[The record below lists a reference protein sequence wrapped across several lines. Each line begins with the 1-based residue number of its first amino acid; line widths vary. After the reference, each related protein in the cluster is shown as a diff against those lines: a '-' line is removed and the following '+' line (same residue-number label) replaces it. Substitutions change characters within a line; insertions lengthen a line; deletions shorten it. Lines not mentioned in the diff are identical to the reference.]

1 MRRLVTRLILATS
14 ARFGVAMFAALT
26 LLTAHGQAAS
36 PSVRLGEYLGAVEAG
51 NLDLQSQREGVASA
65 RAGVSVAGVRP
76 DPQLTFGVVSHELYG
91 PNKPNAT
98 TPLTAGVAL
107 TIETAGKRGARIRA
121 AESNVRSTQATLA
134 AAHDQWLIDASAAFV
149 EACRSREVLARKQA
163 SLRSLRDTVRANE
176 VRFKAGDIG
185 QLELRQSRVE
195 AERFAVD
202 VNAATADAETALINL
217 SLPLGRP
224 FESAF
229 AGATPDCELRTP
241 VTAPDIDT
249 FITRAMEQRRDV
261 LAAQAAVDNA
271 RNVAELASANR
282 WVDPV
287 VSVGLTNTPRVNP
300 VVDGSGAVT
309 NSPTLQRSLTLGV
322 TLTVPIPLSR
332 TQDGELRQAE
342 SALTQ
347 AQLQLTSV
355 LLKAQADVR
364 ATHSR
369 FRAVVANEINYREQV
384 LQDSERVLEGVR
396 VSYRK
401 GASSLL
407 ELLNAQRTADQI
419 ALDHLQAQADLANAT
434 VKLQVNAGMRPDL

>member
-1 MRRLVTRLILATS
+1 MRRLATRSIVAKAARLHLAL
-14 ARFGVAMFAALT
+14 FAALT
-26 LLTAHGQAAS
+26 MLAAHAQAAG
-36 PSVRLGEYLGAVEAG
+36 PPVRLGEYLHAVETG
-51 NLDLQSQREGVASA
+51 NLDLESQREGVASA

-76 DPQLTFGVVSHELYG
+76 DPQLTLGVVSHELYG

-98 TPLTAGVAL
+98 TPLTAGVAF

-121 AESNVRSTQATLA
+121 AEGSAHSTQATLD

-185 QLELRQSRVE
+185 RLELRQSRVE

-202 VNAATADAETALINL
+202 VNAATADAEAALINL
-217 SLPLGRP
+217 ALPLGRP
-224 FESAF
+224 FDAVFS
-229 AGATPDCELRTP
+229 GATLDCELRTQA
-241 VTAPDIDT
+241 TAPDIDA
-249 FITRAMEQRRDV
+249 FVDRAMEQRRDV
-261 LAAQAAVDNA
+261 RAARAAVDSA
-271 RNVAELASANR
+271 RDAAELARANR

-300 VVDGSGAVT
+300 VVDGGGAVT

-332 TQDGELRQAE
+332 MQDGELRQAE

-347 AQLQLTSV
+347 ARLQLTSV
-355 LLKAQADVR
+355 LLKAQADLRV
-364 ATHSR
+364 THSR
-369 FRAVVANEINYREQV
+369 FRAVTANEINYREHV
-384 LQDSERVLEGVR
+384 LQESESVLEGAR
-396 VSYRK
+396 TSYRK

>member
-1 MRRLVTRLILATS
+1 LKRLVTCSIRIVARCTLASLSACTVLVAHAQSSNRSIRLD
-14 ARFGVAMFAALT
+14 
-26 LLTAHGQAAS
+26 
-36 PSVRLGEYLGAVEAG
+36 EYLRAVEAS
-51 NLDLQSQREGVASA
+51 NLDLLSQREGVVSA

-76 DPQLTFGVVSHELYG
+76 DPQLTLGVVSRELYG

-121 AESNVRSTQATLA
+121 AESNVMSTQALLDA
-134 AAHDQWLIDASAAFV
+134 ARDQWLIDASAAFV
-149 EACRSREVLARKQA
+149 EDCRSREVLVRKQS

-176 VRFKAGDIG
+176 TRFKAGDIG

-195 AERFAVD
+195 ADRFAAD
-202 VNAATADAETALINL
+202 VNAAAADAEAARINL
-217 SLPLGRP
+217 SVPLGQQ
-224 FESAF
+224 FDTVF
-229 AGATPDCELRTP
+229 AGATPDCELRAQA
-241 VTAPDIDT
+241 TAPDIDG
-249 FITRAMEQRRDV
+249 FVAQAMEGRRDV
-261 LAAQAAVDNA
+261 QAAQAAVGSA
-271 RNVAELASANR
+271 RDAVALARANR

-287 VSVGLTNTPRVNP
+287 VSVGLTNTPRINP

-309 NSPTLQRSLTLGV
+309 NSPTLQRSLTLG
-322 TLTVPIPLSR
+322 LTVSVPIPLSR
-332 TQDGELRQAE
+332 MQDGELRQAE
-342 SALTQ
+342 SALTR

-355 LLKAQADVR
+355 LLRAQADVR

-369 FRAVVANEINYREQV
+369 FRAVAANEINYREHV
-384 LQDSERVLEGVR
+384 LQDADRVLEGAR

-407 ELLNAQRTADQI
+407 ELLTAQRTADQI
-419 ALDHLQAQADLANAT
+419 ALDHLQARADLANAT